1 MLSEIDKTIFP
12 NSCEVLEL
20 VPSQHYVFPIF
31 KCGKSSLYD
40 SIPNKNWQVISDH
53 CIKNICTP
61 VTVFLRDPKK
71 RFISGVNTYLQHIE
85 SDFPDLDPKTVLW
98 FVDNYLFLN
107 RHYAPQFFWILN
119 LAKYLKHDVKLQ
131 LRDYRDIAA
140 LTDVHSRAGISQ
152 PSAEFLN
159 AIEHFDWKRLEMYF
173 YLDQILTDRIGQDL
187 CIKELIDLVRCQYPE
202 VYDIVFRPLS
212 DFVNNVLSPT

>member
-1 MLSEIDKTIFP
+1 MFSEIDKTIFP

-40 SIPNKNWQVISDH
+40 SMPGKNWQVISNDS
-53 CIKNICTP
+53 IGQIRTP
-61 VTVFLRDPKK
+61 VTVFLRNPKK
-71 RFISGVNTYLQHIE
+71 RFISGVNTYLQHIKQ
-85 SDFPDLDPKTVLW
+85 DFPDLDQKTVLW

-119 LAKYLKHDVKLQ
+119 LSRYLRHDVKLQ
-131 LRDYRDIAA
+131 LRDYRDISA
-140 LTDVHSRAGISQ
+140 LTDHHSKAGISD
-152 PSAEFLN
+152 PSSEFLDS
-159 AIEHFDWKRLEMYF
+159 IEKFDWQRLEMYF
-173 YLDQILTDRIGQDL
+173 YLDQILTDRIGHDL
-187 CIKELIDLVRCQYPE
+187 SIQELIELVRCQYPE
-202 VYDIVFRPLS
+202 VYNIVFKPSL